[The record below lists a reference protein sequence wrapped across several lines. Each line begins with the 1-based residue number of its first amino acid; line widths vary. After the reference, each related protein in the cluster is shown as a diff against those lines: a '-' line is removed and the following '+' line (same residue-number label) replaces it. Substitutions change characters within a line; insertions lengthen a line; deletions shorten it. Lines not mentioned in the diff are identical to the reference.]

1 MVDNDNKLWFDYD
14 NTKKEGQIEYFGQ
27 FWYLL
32 GQSKTNGY
40 FIKILQND
48 HFGELIISD
57 NALEYFQSK
66 EDVWYKLFSLLHE
79 KSLLGLRCSLVAN
92 NEDPIKWRDEYRYI
106 SCTVDQFLKEFP
118 SNVMVIQ
125 QRALLSLH
133 KKYKNYGQRIDS
145 ILLFHFF
152 SRDQQELGFI
162 LNSMIEK
169 EWLKGEV
176 KSNGDGTIRLIY
188 PFSIAVKGW
197 VEIEN
202 QIAKNNSSQVFI
214 AMRFHKS
221 TDLARD
227 AIKRAIR
234 HSSLNPL
241 SIDEKEHINRIC
253 SEIQYEIK
261 NSGLVIADVT
271 GQNQG
276 VYYEAG
282 YAMGLNIPVIWCCRC
297 SEADQLHF
305 DTRQYNHILWKNEE
319 DLYNR
324 LKARIIAI
332 TGLKN

>member
-1 MVDNDNKLWFDYD
+1 
-14 NTKKEGQIEYFGQ
+14 
-27 FWYLL
+27 
-32 GQSKTNGY
+32 
-40 FIKILQND
+40 
-48 HFGELIISD
+48 
-57 NALEYFQSK
+57 
-66 EDVWYKLFSLLHE
+66 
-79 KSLLGLRCSLVAN
+79 VAN
-92 NEDPIKWRDEYRYI
+92 DEDPIQWSDEYLYI

-118 SNVMVIQ
+118 SNVMLIQ
-125 QRALLSLH
+125 ERALLSLH
-133 KKYKNYGQRIDS
+133 NRYKNYGQRIDS
-145 ILLFHFF
+145 ILPFHFF
-152 SRDQQELGFI
+152 ARDQQELGFI

-176 KSNGDGTIRLIY
+176 KPNGDGTIRLIY

-202 QIAKNNSSQVFI
+202 QIAKNNLSQVFI
-214 AMRFHKS
+214 AMRFHES
-221 TDLARD
+221 TNLARD
-227 AIKRAIR
+227 AIKRAIQ

-241 SIDEKEHINRIC
+241 RIDEKEHINKIC

-282 YAMGLNIPVIWCCRC
+282 YAIGLNIPVIWCCR
-297 SEADQLHF
+297 SNEADQLHF
-305 DTRQYNHILWKNEE
+305 DTRQYNHILWKDEE

-332 TGLKN
+332 TGLKD

>member
-1 MVDNDNKLWFDYD
+1 MVDDNKLWYDYD
-14 NTKKEGQIEYFGQ
+14 NTKKESQTEYFGQ
-27 FWYLL
+27 PWYLL
-32 GQSKTNGY
+32 GQSETNGY
-40 FIKILQND
+40 FIRTLKND
-48 HFGELIISD
+48 HFGELTISG
-57 NALEYFQSK
+57 NALEYLQQK
-66 EDVWYKLFSLLHE
+66 EDIYYKLFSLLHE

-92 NEDPIKWRDEYRYI
+92 NEDPIKWRDEYLYI
-106 SCTVDQFLKEFP
+106 SCTVDQFLKGFP
-118 SNVMVIQ
+118 SNVMLIQ

-133 KKYKNYGQRIDS
+133 NRYKNYGQRIDS
-145 ILLFHFF
+145 ILPFHFF
-152 SRDQQELGFI
+152 ARNQQELGFI

-176 KSNGDGTIRLIY
+176 KPNGDGTIRLIY

-202 QIAKNNSSQVFI
+202 QIAKNNLSQVFI
-214 AMRFHKS
+214 AMRFHES
-221 TDLARD
+221 TNLARD
-227 AIKRAIR
+227 AIKRAIQ

-241 SIDEKEHINRIC
+241 RIDEKEHINKIC

-282 YAMGLNIPVIWCCRC
+282 YAMGLNIPVIWCCKGD
-297 SEADQLHF
+297 EADKLHF
-305 DTRQYNHILWKNEE
+305 DTRQYNHILWEDEE

-324 LKARIIAI
+324 IKARIIAI
-332 TGLKN
+332 TGLKD